1 MPAKSRLT
9 AHRKAQLE
17 GNLQVSASP
26 SAVSKKN
33 IAITPA
39 LQSRLWR
46 IYLLAFAAIGY
57 AGVWYMLHSI
67 YPSQIADVLFPQSFL
82 PLQLALLVGN
92 FFAFS
97 WLFLNSARGLRASIF
112 VGIFLSLKLQHV
124 ELTVNVFLIFLAAWV
139 LIEFVISL
147 YNALF
152 SSKDKSIETRRIH
165 RKSNRPA
172 TSHHTNITEGH

>member
-17 GNLQVSASP
+17 DHLQVSASP

-33 IAITPA
+33 IAIAPA

-46 IYLLAFAAIGY
+46 IYLLVFATIGY
-57 AGVWYMLHSI
+57 AGVWYLLRTV
-67 YPSQIADVLFPQSFL
+67 YPSEIANVLFPQSFL

-97 WLFLNSARGLRASIF
+97 WLFMNSARGLRASIL
-112 VGIFLSLKLQHV
+112 VGVFLSLKLQHV
-124 ELTVNVFLIFLAAWV
+124 ELTVNVILIFLAAWL
-139 LIEFVISL
+139 LIEFVFTL

-152 SSKDKSIETRRIH
+152 SSKDKPIETRRIH
-165 RKSNRPA
+165 RKTNRPS
-172 TSHHTNITEGH
+172 TTPHSNSTEGH